1 MISQGNLRPS
11 IFTLLLSA
19 AVLGAAMASSAMAH
33 AQNAGGS
40 ALALSSSNNSVAVL
54 PDDPSTAISYTAYDP
69 GTPAITRQQVREERT
84 ASLHMKYI
92 PASWKVLP
100 LSPRDK
106 VLLGFKDLYSPFSI
120 GSIVISAGYSHL
132 ANGQPNYGTNGGAFA
147 QRVGAAFVRDSSE
160 GIFTDAIFAP
170 LLHED
175 PRYYVEGSDYGV
187 IHRSLYAITRPI
199 ITRSDSGRPRLNA
212 AMLLG
217 YAGSSALTYAYYP
230 SSNRNMKD
238 TVATF
243 GGGIGGAAL
252 GFFVTEFTSGIMQR
266 MHPAAK

>member
-1 MISQGNLRPS
+1 MISQGTIRLR
-11 IFTLLLSA
+11 IFTLFFS
-19 AVLGAAMASSAMAH
+19 AMAFTAIAPSVAAH

-40 ALALSSSNNSVAVL
+40 SLAVSASSNSVAVL
-54 PDDPSTAISYTAYDP
+54 PDDPSVAISYTAYDAAAP
-69 GTPAITRQQVREERT
+69 LTRQQVREERT

-92 PASWKVLP
+92 PAGWKVLP
-100 LSPRDK
+100 LAPRDK
-106 VLLGFKDLYSPFSI
+106 VLLGFKDLYNPYTI
-120 GSIVISAGYSHL
+120 GTIVISAGYSHL
-132 ANGQPNYGTNGGAFA
+132 TNGQPNYGTNGGAFA
-147 QRVGAAFVRDSSE
+147 QRVGAAFIRDSTE
-160 GIFTDAIFAP
+160 GLFTDAVFAP

-175 PRYYVEGSDYGV
+175 PRYYVEGSDYSL

-199 ITRSDSGRPRLNA
+199 LTRSDSGRPRLNA
-212 AMLLG
+212 ALLLG

-230 SSNRNMKD
+230 SSNRNVKD

-266 MHPAAK
+266 MHPDAK